1 MDISMTLFGYLVI
14 AFLGFVVPILG
25 LLFTVYQ
32 GGIDRIKIRYE
43 NKKAE
48 AEKARRDLLAA
59 FTAGGVHKEEFRD
72 FKKKLKELEIRE
84 KTVRRRANSRMSYL
98 DMRKVAVGLAVPL
111 AASMAAV
118 LVYFMVIPV
127 YKIGTAVFAF
137 IAFSYAV
144 FVLIR
149 LFDVVIEM
157 GRLADRESKAMN
169 VRIMEALSD
178 NPAHTGIKELKLF
191 IDGTQVSSA
200 VPLVISSGDARELG
214 VEIKNPGKVM
224 ATNAVLSIK
233 MDPAVIITPKQYY
246 SIIRTGNSVTVLYS
260 MDFISHESSFTL
272 GPLVIKVNM
281 PGTYK
286 AEAVM
291 KADNSEV
298 EIKEE
303 FVINA
308 EHTLKEVL
316 ERIMK
321 L

>member
-1 MDISMTLFGYLVI
+1 MDQSVTLFGYLVI
-14 AFLGFVVPILG
+14 SFLGFVVPVLG

-32 GGIDRIKIRYE
+32 GGIDRIKIKYE

-48 AEKARRDLLAA
+48 AEKARRDLLDA
-59 FTAGGVHKEEFRD
+59 FTAGGVHKEEFKD
-72 FKKKLKELEIRE
+72 FKMKLKELEIRE
-84 KTVRRRANSRMSYL
+84 KTVRRMANSRMSYL

-111 AASMAAV
+111 AVSMAAV
-118 LVYFMVIPV
+118 LMYFMVLPA
-127 YKIGTAVFAF
+127 YKIETAVFAF

-178 NPAHTGIKELKLF
+178 NPAHDRIKELKLL
-191 IDGTQVSSA
+191 IDGTQVSA
-200 VPLVISSGDARELG
+200 FIPLVISSGDARELQ

-224 ATNAVLSIK
+224 ATNAVLAIK
-233 MDPAVIITPKQYY
+233 MDPAVMITPKQYY

-260 MDFISHESSFTL
+260 MDFISPESSFTL